1 MTLTARARVTAVAVA
16 SAVARAAVK
25 TSFSRAATTA
35 SSPGGQWAQPGRL
48 GMQWFD

>member
-1 MTLTARARVTAVAVA
+1 MALMSRARATAVAVA

-35 SSPGGQWAQPGRL
+35 SSPGGQWEQAV
-48 GMQWFD
+48 